1 MKKTFTL
8 IELLVVIAIIAI
20 LAAMLLPALNQA
32 RTRAKSAD
40 CIARSKQLGYANI
53 MYAGDNQDFIA
64 YSTLGS
70 DGASQLFANSK
81 QSIPQLLEKYLGK
94 TSWRNGGKNE
104 EPDKLWECPLIPR
117 YSGTSWTTSFYCS
130 KWLNGYLYLTKNAQ
144 SSRKLTRVV
153 DVSKKIRL

>member
-8 IELLVVIAIIAI
+8 IELLVLIAIIAI

-64 YSTLGS
+64 YSTVR
-70 DGASQLFANSK
+70 
-81 QSIPQLLEKYLGK
+81 
-94 TSWRNGGKNE
+94 RN
-104 EPDKLWECPLIPR
+104 
-117 YSGTSWTTSFYCS
+117 CS
-130 KWLNGYLYLTKNAQ
+130 PTR
-144 SSRKLTRVV
+144 SSRSRSF
-153 DVSKKIRL
+153 SKNTSAKPPGATAARTKSRTSSGSAR